1 MSQQTLVSV
10 ESLAT
15 QLGDGRLRLFDC
27 RFDLSDPGAGR
38 RAFISAH
45 LPGAIHADLDTDL
58 SDLSVQGR
66 GRHPLPSASNFC
78 ETLSRWGLTPDQPVV
93 VYDSS
98 DGSLAARLWWM
109 LGLFGHHNARVLDG
123 GIQAWVKAGG
133 RTESGWPPSPAR
145 SQYRGR
151 FDVRRIASTAVV
163 AATMATQ
170 GGALI
175 DARAPERFRGEIEP
189 IDRVAGHIPGAINR
203 PYVANLRADGRF
215 KPAAV
220 LREEFEELLGAAPPA
235 QTLLMCGSGVTAC
248 HHALAMQHAGL
259 GGARVYAGSWSEW
272 ISDAARPVA
281 KGT

>member
-1 MSQQTLVSV
+1 
-10 ESLAT
+10 
-15 QLGDGRLRLFDC
+15 
-27 RFDLSDPGAGR
+27 
-38 RAFISAH
+38 H
-45 LPGAIHADLDTDL
+45 LPAAIYADLDKDL
-58 SDLSVQGR
+58 SDLSVIGR
-66 GRHPLPSASNFC
+66 GRHPLPSASGFA
-78 ETLSRWGLTPDQPVV
+78 ETLSRWGLTPEQPVV

-109 LGLFGHHNARVLDG
+109 LSLFGHQKVALLDG

-133 RTESGWPPSPAR
+133 RTESGWPPDPEP

-163 AATMATQ
+163 AARMATQ

-189 IDRVAGHIPGAINR
+189 IDRVAGHVPGALNR

-220 LREEFEELLGAAPPA
+220 LREEFDELLQDAPP
-235 QTLLMCGSGVTAC
+235 QETLLMCGSGVTAC

-259 GGARVYAGSWSEW
+259 AGARVYAGSWSEW

-281 KGT
+281 KG